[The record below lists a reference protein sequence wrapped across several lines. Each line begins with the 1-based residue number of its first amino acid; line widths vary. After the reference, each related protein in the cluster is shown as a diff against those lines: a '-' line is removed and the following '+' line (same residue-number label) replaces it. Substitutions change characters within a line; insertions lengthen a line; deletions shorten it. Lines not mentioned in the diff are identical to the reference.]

1 MKMIQI
7 RNVPDDL
14 HKALKVRA
22 AKEGISMSELIMR
35 DLPRIAHRPTLRE
48 IQERIRRRGPIEGMP
63 SGAELVRA
71 GREERSALR
80 VTFHRSPSGARSRRG
95 LRTGR

>member
-14 HKALKVRA
+14 HTALKIRA
-22 AKEGISMSELIMR
+22 AREGISMSELILR
-35 DLPRIAHRPTLRE
+35 DLPRIAHRPTLDE
-48 IQERIRRRGPIEGMP
+48 VLTRIRSREPASGIP

-71 GREERSALR
+71 AREEREAEL
-80 VTFHRSPSGARSRRG
+80 GRR
-95 LRTGR
+95 LDRR